1 MRGLPIALALLAVV
15 GVAGEA
21 AAQSYSETQC
31 RTVSSRGVSQ
41 SVCTRT
47 SVTRAPA
54 PRPSEPFR
62 RGPGTVEVVRVAP
75 QAQGT
80 ASVAAV
86 APRQTG
92 GDNFCGPG
100 YRAARDGSCIS
111 LSSAR

>member
-1 MRGLPIALALLAVV
+1 MKSLSLALALLGAV
-15 GVAGEA
+15 GFAGDA
-21 AAQSYSETQC
+21 AAQSYSQTQC

-41 SVCTRT
+41 SVCTRN
-47 SVTRAPA
+47 SVTPAPA

-80 ASVAAV
+80 ASVAAA

-100 YRAARDGSCIS
+100 YRAVRDGSCIS

>member
-1 MRGLPIALALLAVV
+1 MKSLSLALALLGAV
-15 GVAGEA
+15 GFAGDA
-21 AAQSYSETQC
+21 AAQSYSQTQC
-31 RTVSSRGVSQ
+31 RTVASRGVSQ
-41 SVCTRT
+41 SVCTRS
-47 SVTRAPA
+47 SVTPAPA

-80 ASVAAV
+80 ASAA

-100 YRAARDGSCIS
+100 YRAARNGSCIS